1 MEEAARGKKHVDV
14 SVARRMMAPPEQVA
28 AIMFEAAREPEWMRA
43 VAAAGW
49 YDAEIRPGVK
59 AWQRGRFLGKD
70 ISWTTEV
77 TGYAPDSLLAMRI
90 EGGPFR
96 GTVTY
101 TLTTAAGGCEVTI
114 RNEGEPMVFA
124 WMPKRL
130 LTAAMRTAMSKD
142 LDRLASLVSSRQ
154 VANRAS
160 VG

>member
-1 MEEAARGKKHVDV
+1 MEEPARGKKHVDV
-14 SVARRMMAPPEQVA
+14 SVARGMTVSPEQVA
-28 AIMFEAAREPEWMRA
+28 AVMFDAAREPEWMRA
-43 VAAAGW
+43 VTAAGW
-49 YDAEIRPGVK
+49 YDAEIRPGAK

-90 EGGPFR
+90 DGGPFQ

-114 RNEGEPMVFA
+114 RNQGEPTAFA

-130 LTAAMRTAMSKD
+130 LAAAMRTAMAKD

-154 VANRAS
+154 VADGAS